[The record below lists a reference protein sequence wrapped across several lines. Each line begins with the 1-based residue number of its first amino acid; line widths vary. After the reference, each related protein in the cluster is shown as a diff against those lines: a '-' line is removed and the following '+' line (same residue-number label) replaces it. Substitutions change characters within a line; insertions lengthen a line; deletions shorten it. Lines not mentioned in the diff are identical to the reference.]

1 MRGSAVSTPVV
12 VVSGDACACVQAL
25 VPGRQPHQRQ
35 LSVGGVRAVV
45 VEVRAMSAV
54 CVCLC
59 VGGERCACAVCG
71 AHLLQ
76 CVRALYLRCC
86 VSACGGAWCVS
97 CVAVTRVHRVCEPW
111 CAASAVAAVVSVR
124 GRNSS
129 MRGSTVSTPAL
140 VVSGD
145 ATACVQV
152 VGPVQQP
159 DHFRQLSCQL
169 SVGGVRAAVVIVR
182 AVCALCVC

>member
-1 MRGSAVSTPVV
+1 MWCGSCVAVTSVVWVCELCRLTSAVVAVVSVRARNSSIRGSAVSTPVL
-12 VVSGDACACVQAL
+12 VVSGDACACVQAFG
-25 VPGRQPHQRQ
+25 PGRQPDQRQ

-97 CVAVTRVHRVCEPW
+97 CVAVTSVQCE
-111 CAASAVAAVVSVR
+111 CVNR
-124 GRNSS
+124 
-129 MRGSTVSTPAL
+129 
-140 VVSGD
+140 SGL
-145 ATACVQV
+145 
-152 VGPVQQP
+152 
-159 DHFRQLSCQL
+159 QLL
-169 SVGGVRAAVVIVR
+169 
-182 AVCALCVC
+182 LWLW